1 MELELSKAKSL
12 LEAGTQAESKAKES
26 ISGLN
31 DALHQVTME
40 ADEVNAVALKGRKEA
55 VAAKHELEEVQAHTA
70 MLQSQLKAALVELEA
85 VKASEAS
92 GNLTGQIPNRKHRH

>member
-1 MELELSKAKSL
+1 
-12 LEAGTQAESKAKES
+12 
-26 ISGLN
+26 
-31 DALHQVTME
+31 ME

-92 GNLTGQIPNRKHRH
+92 GNLTGKLLFCTLLLSFFFSNRESKADKF